1 MEDDWIV
8 ACITRKKEKGLEL
21 LIDQYEEYRNDKDVT
36 MLRFVPYVS
45 DYENDSSK
53 DLTSDAFNLKVN
65 NK

>member
-36 MLRFVPYVS
+36 MLRFIPYVS

-65 NK
+65 NN

>member
-8 ACITRKKEKGLEL
+8 GCITRKKEKGLEL

-36 MLRFVPYVS
+36 MLRFIPYVS

-65 NK
+65 NN